1 VTRVPG
7 GTPASLAALLE
18 LPEPTAEQA
27 AVISAPLTRG
37 LVVAGAGS
45 GKTETMA
52 GRVVYLVATRQL
64 VPGEVLGLTFTRKAA
79 GELSDRVTRR
89 LDELFRLDR
98 ELAETVGTDDRRPTV
113 STYDAFAAEVVA
125 DHGLRL
131 GVEPGARLLRPAQ
144 AWQLADRVVRA
155 WEGGFTGYA
164 PAVSTAIDV
173 VRGLHDQLAA
183 HCLELSDL
191 RTHLEGLC
199 GQLAALPP
207 APPKL
212 KRDGRPA
219 ARQPSTKLVDEF
231 LERQV
236 ARLELLELVER
247 YRELLTE
254 AGSVD
259 FASVAAIA
267 ARLARDVPEVAAAQ
281 RATRRLVLLDEFQDT
296 SPAQL
301 VLVSGAFADIAVTAV
316 GDPHQSIYGWRG
328 AGSDTL
334 GSFAAAGPRATAT
347 ATLSTS
353 FRNAPQVLDVAN
365 AVARPLQHRTRVEVP
380 TLVARADAADGL
392 VAVALHRTLAE
403 ELLAVTARARDS
415 VDAGASVAVLVRTR
429 RQIEPLLATMRDGG
443 LPVEVVGLAG
453 LLGVPVVVEVVS
465 VLRVLA
471 EPDRGDALVRVL
483 TGARWR
489 IGPRDLDALA
499 ALARSMRGRPGL
511 GAEDDADE
519 PADPRL
525 LRRGEEPEPNIVDA
539 LDRLADSP
547 DAGRFSPVG
556 RRRLVALAG
565 ELRELRGRTHAP
577 LGEIVADVVS
587 TTGLAVELA
596 VAAGGATAGGGAVG
610 GGAVGGAA
618 VGGGSSGGG
627 AAGGAAADLAAFTDE
642 AERYASAGPGDR
654 GDRDRAALSAF
665 LAYLEVAEDRE
676 RGLDRAPDPDPE
688 PESVPETVQVRR
700 GRVQLL
706 TVHAAKGLE
715 WDVVC
720 VPGMVEE
727 VFPAKARVPKGWITD
742 LAALP
747 HDLRADRTGLPEL
760 ELAGVVDRGDL
771 RRALEE
777 HDGQME
783 QLREAEERRLAYV
796 AVTRA
801 RRVLSLSGHRWGTTK
816 KPREPSRFLS
826 QLRETAVS
834 HQGRPGW
841 DVGVW
846 AEDAG
851 DEPDPASGAS
861 ARWPGPL
868 LDPAR
873 AAAVEAGAALVSE
886 ERRALLAA
894 EPVALFPIEQAGGG
908 GAAAETTGGGAAAET
923 TAGGA
928 TAETTGGDAD
938 ELRWADDVD
947 LLVAERERLVPG
959 RGGLPVTVELPGV
972 VTVSGLV
979 ALARDPDRYALALRR
994 PLPREPRVAARLG
1007 TRFHAWLEQ
1016 RWDAQ
1021 RLLDVEDLPGSADD
1035 VTALG
1040 PVLDDEALR
1049 DLQDAFSRSSWALRT
1064 PAEVEFAFAMP
1075 VGADLVVR
1083 GRVDAV
1089 FTDAPDGSVEVLDWK
1104 TGPPPRGDRALREV
1118 AVQLAA
1124 YRLAWHR
1131 RTGTPLHR
1139 ISGAFH
1145 HVGAGVTVRPA
1156 DLLDEDGL
1164 LGLVSGLPA
1173 AGVSGLPAAGVSGL
1187 PAAGRG

>member
-1 VTRVPG
+1 MNRAPAV
-7 GTPASLAALLE
+7 TPASLAALLE

-27 AVISAPLTRG
+27 DVISAPLTRG

-52 GRVVYLVATRQL
+52 GRVVYLVATGQL

-79 GELSDRVTRR
+79 SELSDRVTRR

-98 ELAETVGTDDRRPTV
+98 QLAETVGTDDRRPTV

-144 AWQLADRVVRA
+144 AWQLADRVVRG

-183 HCLELSDL
+183 HCLELPDL
-191 RTHLEGLC
+191 RAHLEELL

-212 KRDGRPA
+212 KRDGRPV
-219 ARQPSTKLVDEF
+219 ARQPSTKLVDDF

-236 ARLELLELVER
+236 ARLELMELVER

-267 ARLARDVPEVAAAQ
+267 ARLARDVPAVAAAQ

-334 GSFAAAGPRATAT
+334 GSFAAAGPRTT
-347 ATLSTS
+347 PTTLTTPLIPATLSTS
-353 FRNAPQVLDVAN
+353 FRNAPQVLDAAN
-365 AVARPLQHRTRVEVP
+365 AVAQDLQRTTRVRVP
-380 TLVARADAADGL
+380 TLVPRADAADGL

-403 ELLAVTARARDS
+403 ELLAVTARARDG

-429 RQIEPLLATMRDGG
+429 QQIEPLLAAMRDGG

-525 LRRGEEPEPNIVDA
+525 LPRGDEPEPNIVDA
-539 LDRLADSP
+539 LDRLADAP
-547 DAGRFSPVG
+547 QAGRFSPVG
-556 RRRLVALAG
+556 RDRLVALAR
-565 ELRELRGRTHAP
+565 ELRELRGRTHSP
-577 LGEIVADVVS
+577 LGEIVADVVA

-596 VAAGGATAGGGAVG
+596 VAAGGA
-610 GGAVGGAA
+610 AVGGAA
-618 VGGGSSGGG
+618 VGDGPVGGGPVGGAAVGGG

-688 PESVPETVQVRR
+688 PESVPETVQVRH

-747 HDLRADRTGLPEL
+747 HDLRADRAGLPVL
-760 ELAGVVDRGDL
+760 ELAGAVDRGDL

-777 HDGQME
+777 HDEQME

-816 KPREPSRFLS
+816 KPREPSRFLC
-826 QLRETAVS
+826 QLRATAVS
-834 HQGRPGW
+834 HEGRPGW
-841 DVGVW
+841 DGGVW

-851 DEPDPASGAS
+851 DEPDPTSGAS

-873 AAAVEAGAALVSE
+873 AAAVEAGAALVSA
-886 ERRALLAA
+886 ERASLLAA
-894 EPVALFPIEQAGGG
+894 DPAALFPIAQAGGGRATPETAGGGAAAEMAGG
-908 GAAAETTGGGAAAET
+908 GAAAET
-923 TAGGA
+923 AGSSL
-928 TAETTGGDAD
+928 D

-947 LLVAERERLVPG
+947 LLIAERDRLLPG
-959 RGGLPVTVELPGV
+959 RGGLPVTVELPDV

-979 ALARDPDRYALALRR
+979 AIARDPDRYALALRR

-1049 DLQDAFSRSSWALRT
+1049 NLQDAFARSPWALRT
-1064 PAEVEFAFAMP
+1064 PAEVEFAFAMS

-1089 FTDAPDGSVEVLDWK
+1089 FTDAADGSVEVLDWK
-1104 TGPPPRGDRALREV
+1104 TGPPPQGDRALREG

-1131 RTGTPLHR
+1131 RTGTPLDR

-1145 HVGAGVTVRPA
+1145 HVAAGITVRPS

-1164 LGLVSGLPA
+1164 LALVSGLPA
-1173 AGVSGLPAAGVSGL
+1173 VEVSGLPAV
-1187 PAAGRG
+1187 GRG

>member
-1 VTRVPG
+1 VNHASHV
-7 GTPASLAALLE
+7 TPASLAALLR

-27 AVISAPLTRG
+27 AVISAPLSSG

-64 VPGEVLGLTFTRKAA
+64 VPGEVLGLTFTLRAA
-79 GELSDRVTRR
+79 SELSERVTRR
-89 LDELFRLDR
+89 LDELFDQDR
-98 ELAETVGTDDRRPTV
+98 ELADSVGADDRTPKV
-113 STYDAFAAEVVA
+113 GTYDAFAAEVVA

-144 AWQLADRVVRA
+144 AWQLAERVVRG
-155 WEGGFTGYA
+155 WEGGFSGYV
-164 PAVSTAIDV
+164 PGVSTVIDV

-183 HCLELSDL
+183 HCLELPVL
-191 RTHLEGLC
+191 RSHLEELC
-199 GQLAALPP
+199 ARLAALPP
-207 APPKL
+207 PPLGVTTRGAPRAVP
-212 KRDGRPA
+212 
-219 ARQPSTKLVDEF
+219 PSTKHADEF
-231 LERQV
+231 VQRQV
-236 ARLELLELVER
+236 ARLELLDLVER
-247 YRELLTE
+247 YRALLTE
-254 AGSVD
+254 VGSVD

-267 ARLARDVPEVAAAQ
+267 ARLAREVPEVAAAQ

-301 VLVSGAFADIAVTAV
+301 VLVTGAFADIAVTAV

-334 GSFAAAGPRATAT
+334 GSFAVARRDSTHS
-347 ATLSTS
+347 TLSTS

-365 AVARPLQHRTRVEVP
+365 AVARDLHRTTRVPVP
-380 TLVARADAADGL
+380 TLVPRADAADGL
-392 VAVALHRTLAE
+392 VCVALHRTMAE
-403 ELLAVTARARDS
+403 ELTAVTRRARDG
-415 VDAGASVAVLVRTR
+415 VDDGRSVAVLVRTR
-429 RQIEPLLATMRDGG
+429 RQIEPLLAAMREDG

-499 ALARSMRGRPGL
+499 KLARSMRGRQGL

-519 PADPRL
+519 PTDRRL
-525 LRRGEEPEPNIVDA
+525 LRPGDEPEPNIVDA
-539 LDRLADSP
+539 LDRLADAP
-547 DAGRFSPVG
+547 GVGHFSPVG
-556 RRRLVALAG
+556 RDRLVALAR
-565 ELRELRGRTHAP
+565 ELRELRGRTHSP

-596 VAAGGATAGGGAVG
+596 VAAGDTET
-610 GGAVGGAA
+610 
-618 VGGGSSGGG
+618 GGG
-627 AAGGAAADLAAFTDE
+627 AAGGAIADLAAFTDE
-642 AERYASAGPGDR
+642 AERFASAGPGDR

-665 LAYLEVAEDRE
+665 LTYLEVAEDRE
-676 RGLDRAPDPDPE
+676 RGLDRAEDVDRDPE

-720 VPGMVEE
+720 VPGMVEDT
-727 VFPAKARVPKGWITD
+727 FPAKPRVPKGWITD
-742 LAALP
+742 LAQLP
-747 HDLRADRTGLPEL
+747 HGLRVDRARLPVLDLGAVADRADLQGQ
-760 ELAGVVDRGDL
+760 LARH
-771 RRALEE
+771 AEE
-777 HDGQME
+777 MA
-783 QLREAEERRLAYV
+783 QLREDEERRLAYV

-801 RRVLSLSGHRWGTTK
+801 RQVLSLTGHLWGRTVK
-816 KPREPSRFLS
+816 LRKPSRFLVE
-826 QLRETAVS
+826 LRDLARLHE
-834 HQGRPGW
+834 GEPGW
-841 DVGVW
+841 DLGPW

-851 DEPDPASGAS
+851 ERPDPASGAS
-861 ARWPGPL
+861 ARWPGAL
-868 LDPAR
+868 LEPSR
-873 AAAVEAGAALVSE
+873 AAAVEAGAALVSV
-886 ERRALLAA
+886 ERAALPAA
-894 EPVALFPIEQAGGG
+894 EPAALFLVEQAGGG
-908 GAAAETTGGGAAAET
+908 SAAAET
-923 TAGGA
+923 
-928 TAETTGGDAD
+928 AD
-938 ELRWADDVD
+938 ESPEELRWADDVD
-947 LLVAERERLVPG
+947 LLLAERERLAPG
-959 RGGLPVTVELPGV
+959 TGGRPLTVELPGV

-979 ALARDPDRYALALRR
+979 AIARDPDRYALGLRR
-994 PLPREPRVAARLG
+994 PLPREPRAAARLG

-1035 VTALG
+1035 VTSLG

-1049 DLQDAFSRSSWALRT
+1049 NLQDAFSRSPWALRT

-1089 FTDAPDGSVEVLDWK
+1089 FTDARDGTAEVVDWK
-1104 TGPPPRGDRALREV
+1104 TGPPPRGDRAVREV
-1118 AVQLAA
+1118 AVQLAT

-1131 RTGTPLHR
+1131 TTGTPLDR

-1145 HVGAGVTVRPA
+1145 HVAAAVTVRPV

-1164 LGLVSGLPA
+1164 LALVSGLPA
-1173 AGVSGLPAAGVSGL
+1173 AEVSGLPAAS
-1187 PAAGRG
+1187 RG